1 MTDQTPTES
10 SKTKSSPSLR
20 ALLPLFPFAL
30 AYRGRMLG
38 ALAALIVASA
48 ATLTFPTAV
57 RGVMDNGFSNSN
69 AADINRYFLVLL
81 AVAGVLALASAT
93 RYYLVITLG
102 ERVIADI
109 RRSFFQHLAG
119 LDAAFFDV
127 SKVGELVSRLTA
139 DTTQLKDAFGASAS
153 IALRNLFLGAGAII
167 MMVYTSPKLSGLVLV
182 AIPFI
187 VLPLVASGRQV
198 RVRSRAAQ
206 DRLAEASAFAS
217 ESIGAVKTMQAF
229 NAQNATAAR
238 FGGAVEQAFMAA
250 RNTTR
255 ARALL
260 TAVAMFLIFGSVV
273 FVLWLGAHDVLS
285 GTMTGGVL
293 VQFMLYALFAA
304 GALGELSQVWSEV
317 SQAAGAAS
325 RLSDILSIVPQIADP
340 LRPQPLPKPVLGQIR
355 FESIDFAYPTRP
367 DGVILHDFS
376 LTIKA
381 GETIAVVGPSGAGK
395 STLFQLLMRFYD
407 PVAGKITLDNMP
419 IASLSLADLR
429 ASLALVPQDPVI
441 FGTSIEDNI
450 RYGRPDASDDEVR
463 QAALEK
469 LMQNRTTIV
478 IAHRLATVLSADRIV
493 VMDEGRI
500 VEEGT
505 HAELVAKEGLYARL
519 ARLQFENGLAGL
531 NLAGADT
538 LAGFEKALP
547 LIKANSA
554 GIAGDDIKLDPVWR
568 AALGRLHQQCGKA
581 AAKLRRVDGK
591 LVEPAG
597 LRMDSDKTDD
607 FIRVISAKN
616 IRALGFECC
625 KMVW

>member
-1 MTDQTPTES
+1 MQGQQKGASSFLTRYIWDMTDQNPALAA
-10 SKTKSSPSLR
+10 KAKSSPSIS
-20 ALLPLFPFAL
+20 ALLPLVPFAL

-38 ALAALIVASA
+38 ALAALIIASA

-69 AADINRYFLVLL
+69 ASDINRYFLMLL
-81 AVAGVLALASAT
+81 AVALVLALASAS

-153 IALRNLFLGAGAII
+153 IALRNFFLGAGAMI

-198 RVRSRAAQ
+198 RARSRAAQ

-229 NAQNATAAR
+229 NAQNATAIR

-325 RLSDILSIVPQIADP
+325 RLSDILKITPLIADP
-340 LRPQPLPKPVLGQIR
+340 LQPNPLPKPLMGRIDFKSV
-355 FESIDFAYPTRP
+355 DFAYPTRP
-367 DGVILHDFS
+367 DGIILRHFS
-376 LTIKA
+376 LSIKA
-381 GETIAVVGPSGAGK
+381 GETIAIVGPSGAGK
-395 STLFQLLMRFYD
+395 STLFQLLLRFYD
-407 PVAGKITLDNMP
+407 PLAGEIALDGVP
-419 IASLSLADLR
+419 IRELLLNDLR
-429 ASLALVPQDPVI
+429 AALALVPQEPVI
-441 FGTSIEDNI
+441 FGTSIIENI
-450 RYGRPDASDDEVR
+450 RYGRPEASLGEVR
-463 QAALEK
+463 AAAIQAAADEFISGLPQGYETLIGERGITLSGGQRQRLAIARAILKNAPVLLLDEATSALDAENETYVQAALDK

-505 HAELVAKEGLYARL
+505 HAELVARDGLYARL
-519 ARLQFENGLAGL
+519 ARLQFDTATIGLM
-531 NLAGADT
+531 
-538 LAGFEKALP
+538 P
-547 LIKANSA
+547 ANA
-554 GIAGDDIKLDPVWR
+554 
-568 AALGRLHQQCGKA
+568 
-581 AAKLRRVDGK
+581 
-591 LVEPAG
+591 
-597 LRMDSDKTDD
+597 
-607 FIRVISAKN
+607 
-616 IRALGFECC
+616 
-625 KMVW
+625 

>member
-1 MTDQTPTES
+1 MQFSDYIIDMTDQTPTDL

-30 AYRGRMLG
+30 AYRGRMFG

-48 ATLTFPTAV
+48 ATLTFPSAV

-81 AVAGVLALASAT
+81 GVAGVLALASAT

-153 IALRNLFLGAGAII
+153 IALRNFFLGTGAII

-198 RVRSRAAQ
+198 RMRSRAAQ

-217 ESIGAVKTMQAF
+217 ESIGAVKTMHAF

-238 FGGAVEQAFMAA
+238 FGGAVEQAFTAA

-325 RLSDILSIVPQIADP
+325 RLSDILAIVPQIADP

-355 FESIDFAYPTRP
+355 FELIDFAYPTRP
-367 DGVILHDFS
+367 DGVILRHFS
-376 LTIKA
+376 LTIRS

-407 PVAGKITLDNMP
+407 PAAGQITLDNVP
-419 IASLSLADLR
+419 ISSLSLADLR

-450 RYGRPDASDDEVR
+450 RYGRPDASDE
-463 QAALEK
+463 E
-469 LMQNRTTIV
+469 
-478 IAHRLATVLSADRIV
+478 TVL
-493 VMDEGRI
+493 
-500 VEEGT
+500 
-505 HAELVAKEGLYARL
+505 
-519 ARLQFENGLAGL
+519 
-531 NLAGADT
+531 
-538 LAGFEKALP
+538 
-547 LIKANSA
+547 
-554 GIAGDDIKLDPVWR
+554 W
-568 AALGRLHQQCGKA
+568 
-581 AAKLRRVDGK
+581 
-591 LVEPAG
+591 
-597 LRMDSDKTDD
+597 
-607 FIRVISAKN
+607 
-616 IRALGFECC
+616 
-625 KMVW
+625 

>member
-1 MTDQTPTES
+1 
-10 SKTKSSPSLR
+10 
-20 ALLPLFPFAL
+20 
-30 AYRGRMLG
+30 
-38 ALAALIVASA
+38 
-48 ATLTFPTAV
+48 
-57 RGVMDNGFSNSN
+57 
-69 AADINRYFLVLL
+69 
-81 AVAGVLALASAT
+81 
-93 RYYLVITLG
+93 
-102 ERVIADI
+102 
-109 RRSFFQHLAG
+109 
-119 LDAAFFDV
+119 
-127 SKVGELVSRLTA
+127 
-139 DTTQLKDAFGASAS
+139 
-153 IALRNLFLGAGAII
+153 

-198 RVRSRAAQ
+198 RMRSRAAQ

-238 FGGAVEQAFMAA
+238 FGGAVEQAFTAA

-325 RLSDILSIVPQIADP
+325 RLSDILAIVPQIADP

-355 FESIDFAYPTRP
+355 FELIDFAYPTRP
-367 DGVILHDFS
+367 DGVILRHFS
-376 LTIKA
+376 LTIRS

-407 PVAGKITLDNMP
+407 PAAGQITLDNVP
-419 IASLSLADLR
+419 ISSLSLADLR

-450 RYGRPDASDDEVR
+450 RYGRPDASDEEVR
-463 QAALEK
+463 QAARQAAADDFISILPHGYKTLIGERGITLSGGQRQRLAIARAILKNAPVLLLDEATSALDAENETYVQAALEK

-505 HAELVAKEGLYARL
+505 HAELVAKDGLYARL

-531 NLAGADT
+531 NLS
-538 LAGFEKALP
+538 
-547 LIKANSA
+547 SA
-554 GIAGDDIKLDPVWR
+554 
-568 AALGRLHQQCGKA
+568 
-581 AAKLRRVDGK
+581 
-591 LVEPAG
+591 
-597 LRMDSDKTDD
+597 
-607 FIRVISAKN
+607 SAM
-616 IRALGFECC
+616 L
-625 KMVW
+625 